1 MEKSTNVHFWRNFM
15 NKTNYKELVEKY
27 GTPLYIFDSSEA
39 KERINGIK
47 EILPKKYKT
56 LLCNKSECLFSK

>member
-1 MEKSTNVHFWRNFM
+1 M

-47 EILPKKYKT
+47 EILPKYK
-56 LLCNKSECLFSK
+56 NKDAVSNDNFFISYFSARKTKPTIT

>member
-1 MEKSTNVHFWRNFM
+1 M

-47 EILPKKYKT
+47 EILPKNTK
-56 LLCNKSECLFSK
+56 LCYAIKANAF